1 MKSQPDFEE
10 LAARVADWAPDPGR
24 YPDDAAARPV
34 LDEAVKS
41 LAGGN
46 YGVGA
51 VILDQ
56 QGRLVLAT
64 GSRLA
69 RPRFRS
75 DGHAEMMALGQ
86 LEAEHPALVPSTL
99 TLVVSLE
106 PCPMCLARIKLSGI
120 GRVRYLA
127 DDFDGGMVHLAGRL
141 PPIFRMLHPEQD
153 IRRANASPE
162 ARKLARDL
170 FACNLES
177 LRRALLA
184 RARGEPPPD

>member
-1 MKSQPDFEE
+1 MSLPPELE
-10 LAARVADWAPDPGR
+10 ALAARVAGWAPDPGR
-24 YPDDAAARPV
+24 YPDDPAARIV
-34 LDEAVKS
+34 LDEAVKA

-51 VILDQ
+51 VILDSR
-56 QGRLVLAT
+56 GEVVLAT
-64 GSRLA
+64 GSRFA

-75 DGHAEMMALGQ
+75 DGHAEMMALGE
-86 LEAEHPALVPSTL
+86 LEANHAELVPSTL

-127 DDFDGGMVHLAGRL
+127 DDYDGGMVHLAGRL

-153 IRRANASPE
+153 IRRANVSPE
-162 ARKLARDL
+162 AGKLAREL

-177 LRRALLA
+177 LRRAVLA
-184 RARGEPPPD
+184 RARGEQPPD

>member
-1 MKSQPDFEE
+1 MKGQPDFET
-10 LAARVADWAPDPGR
+10 LAARVAAWEPDSAN
-24 YPDDAAARPV
+24 YPDDAAARLV
-34 LDEAVKS
+34 LGEAVKS
-41 LAGGN
+41 LSGGN

-51 VILDQ
+51 VILDPN
-56 QGRLVLAT
+56 GEVVLAT

-75 DGHAEMMALGQ
+75 DGHAEMMALGE
-86 LEAEHPALVPSTL
+86 LEAEHAALVPATL

-127 DDFDGGMVHLAGRL
+127 DDYDGGMVHLAGRL

-153 IRRANASPE
+153 IRRAAASPE
-162 ARKLARDL
+162 ARELAREL

-177 LRRALLA
+177 LRRAVLA

>member
-1 MKSQPDFEE
+1 MSRPPELE
-10 LAARVADWAPDPGR
+10 ALAARVASWTPDPGQ
-24 YPDDAAARPV
+24 YPDDAAARIV
-34 LDEAVKS
+34 LDEAVKA
-41 LAGGN
+41 LASGN

-51 VILDQ
+51 VILDS
-56 QGRLVLAT
+56 GGEVVLTT

-75 DGHAEMMALGQ
+75 DGHAEMMALGE
-86 LEAEHPALVPSTL
+86 LEANHAELVPSTL

-127 DDFDGGMVHLAGRL
+127 DDYDGGMVHLAGRL

-153 IRRANASPE
+153 IRRANVSPE
-162 ARKLARDL
+162 AGKLAREL

-177 LRRALLA
+177 LRRAVLA